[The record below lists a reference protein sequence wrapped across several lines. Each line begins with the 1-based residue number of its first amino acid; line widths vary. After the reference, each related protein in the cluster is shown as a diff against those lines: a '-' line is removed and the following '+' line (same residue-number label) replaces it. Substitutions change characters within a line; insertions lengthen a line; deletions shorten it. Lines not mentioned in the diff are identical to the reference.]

1 MSATRM
7 QAYRNVQKA
16 TIKSEREIDAY
27 ALTQCALKLR
37 ECQQNWTSMSGRE
50 RIDRMFAALKLNSRL
65 WSIFQAEIARDDNPL
80 PKKVREDILSL
91 SLFIHKRT
99 NEIICSPNPEPEK
112 LTILIDINQNLAA
125 GLSVSTAQNAPDQ
138 FESHSESRSM
148 GSTI

>member
-16 TIKSEREIDAY
+16 SIKSEREIDAY

-37 ECQQNWTSMSGRE
+37 ECQQNWTNMTGRE
-50 RIDRMFAALKLNSRL
+50 RIDRLFAALSINSKL
-65 WSIFQAEIARDDNPL
+65 WSIFQIEISRDDNPL

-91 SLFIHKRT
+91 SLFVDKRT
-99 NEIICSPNPEPEK
+99 KEIMCSPEPEPEK

-125 GLSVSTAQNAPDQ
+125 GLSVSAAQNTPDQ
-138 FESHSESRSM
+138 FESRPGSGNM